1 MASKALEAAPEQHTY
16 DYETEGACELLRLA
30 AAARPRA
37 FTDAKR
43 SATCQLL
50 GDLVAL
56 FGGYGYQTAR
66 RADREW
72 GHVWTLTFFR
82 ESLCL
87 AVAEDGGVHAWLQPH
102 QGRTKHCGLDVD
114 LIFDPA
120 LLRWMGP
127 WRAVPV
133 GEVPQADRQRVGALE
148 ELTRGVL
155 AVVRHQVH
163 Q

>member
-1 MASKALEAAPEQHTY
+1 MSSKALKAAQNPHSY
-16 DYETEGACELLRLA
+16 NYETDGASELLRLA
-30 AAARPRA
+30 AATRPRA
-37 FTDAKR
+37 FMDSKR

-50 GDLVAL
+50 GDLMAL
-56 FGGYGYQTAR
+56 FEGYGYQTGR

-72 GHVWTLTFFR
+72 GHVWTMTFFR

-87 AVAEDGGVHAWLQPH
+87 TVAKDGGVEAWLQPH
-102 QGRTKHCGLDVD
+102 QGKSKHCGLDVE

-120 LLRWMGP
+120 QRRWMGP
-127 WRAVPV
+127 WRVMAV
-133 GEVPQADRQRVGALE
+133 GEVPPADQQRVGALE

-155 AVVRHQVH
+155 AVVQHQVH